1 MSSAA
6 ALFVNPAF
14 SQKTD
19 DKPEEDEVIK
29 LSTFS
34 VSTDAYHGYVASSTL
49 IGGKTAQK
57 ITDVPQTVSVVTRDL
72 IDDIGAVT
80 PQEALNRLVPGVSVV
95 SRQGSSSAGTYI
107 RGFRVQNWAVDGAT
121 MRALDTLST
130 FNVDAIEVI
139 KGPASVTFGAFAAYG
154 GYVSILP
161 KYAHRNQKN
170 KVQFDVG
177 TDNFYSG
184 MIDIGDEL
192 GKDGDFQY
200 RLVLGSLSSDRAGW
214 EYDFDKSLTIAP
226 SFAYDFSENNR
237 VRVRFAITETDT
249 KNSTTALD
257 INGNVVKG
265 FSSNGPSD
273 EYHNEEQG
281 YSTQMVWETELNDEW
296 STKMNIFGARGHI
309 DWMGNNLRSSTTL
322 AQDYF
327 VNPYKRDYTWTNF
340 YVDYSVSFKKD
351 EIANTGI
358 SYQAVGSLSMDHW
371 NNHYTLWDVNQYAP
385 WSGYKIDPTNPN
397 WALLPTSSELLFPT
411 RYIYYNTEWLGG
423 AVIENVVG
431 LFKDKLLLSA
441 AIRFNYDNRS
451 SHTAWREPRTNAP
464 GGTYV
469 GDPTPTNINE
479 KATKRFG
486 IVYKP
491 TDKMSIYAGSTEAFL
506 AVGAIFKADGSRLDP
521 ETGKNE
527 EIGFKLDFLE
537 ALGGNF
543 SFTGAMFRINVVN
556 KWRGDPNNAGFFVQD
571 GAQESNGF
579 DAQLSYTSQKLSFI
593 AGYFQADDPND
604 KLSGLR
610 GVIVPETTWNF
621 WGKYSITENLI
632 VGGGLK
638 HMGDALA
645 NDRRFTVPAF
655 TTADLFAAYTTPMY
669 HGTMTYRLG
678 VTNITDEEAVI
689 VMSGAS
695 TVQREEGRRYKF
707 SASYSW

>member
-469 GDPTPTNINE
+469 GDPTPPTSTRRPPNDSVSSTNPPTRCPSMPGPRKPSSQSGQSSKLTAAVWIPRRARTKKSASNSISLRPSAAISPSPE
-479 KATKRFG
+479 PCSASTWSTSGAATRTMPVSSCRMGRRKVTVSTPSFPTR
-486 IVYKP
+486 VKSSRSSPVTSKP
-491 TDKMSIYAGSTEAFL
+491 TIRTTNSPACAG
-506 AVGAIFKADGSRLDP
+506 
-521 ETGKNE
+521 
-527 EIGFKLDFLE
+527 
-537 ALGGNF
+537 
-543 SFTGAMFRINVVN
+543 
-556 KWRGDPNNAGFFVQD
+556 
-571 GAQESNGF
+571 
-579 DAQLSYTSQKLSFI
+579 
-593 AGYFQADDPND
+593 
-604 KLSGLR
+604 
-610 GVIVPETTWNF
+610 
-621 WGKYSITENLI
+621 
-632 VGGGLK
+632 
-638 HMGDALA
+638 
-645 NDRRFTVPAF
+645 
-655 TTADLFAAYTTPMY
+655 
-669 HGTMTYRLG
+669 
-678 VTNITDEEAVI
+678 
-689 VMSGAS
+689 
-695 TVQREEGRRYKF
+695 
-707 SASYSW
+707 